1 MNFREPFSRC
11 HVSFTPE
18 SLVEAINKVLNDSPP
33 INIPKL
39 IKLDKAALACFIKG
53 DNTSPEAKIIQSAM
67 AERLGHVEVPKIN
80 NKVPNPYAP
89 TYFFERNVRISAEI
103 QGAIDRLARLAFLLN
118 AKEVSTVLG
127 CVLFELKDTLSRLR
141 QDITSGRV

>member
-18 SLVEAINKVLNDSPP
+18 SLVEAINKILNDSPP

-67 AERLGHVEVPKIN
+67 AERLGHVEVPRIN
-80 NKVPNPYAP
+80 NKVPDPTVP

>member
-1 MNFREPFSRC
+1 MNFREPFSR
-11 HVSFTPE
+11 HYVAFTQE
-18 SLVEAINKVLNDSPP
+18 TLNEAINKVLNENPP

-39 IKLDKAALACFIKG
+39 IKLDKAAIACFIKG
-53 DNTSPEAKIIQSAM
+53 DNTSPEAKLIQSAM
-67 AERLGHVEVPKIN
+67 AERVGHIETPKIDG
-80 NKVPNPYAP
+80 KLPKPTVPV
-89 TYFFERNVRISAEI
+89 YFFERNVRISAEI